1 MGKILR
7 PLLYL
12 LGALVALLLVAAVV
26 LPLVVDPNDYKDDLT
41 ALVQEKTGRRLD
53 IEGRLALSVF
63 PWLGVEIGPT
73 RLGNAPGFGTTPFAE
88 VKQVQVR
95 VRLLPLLRGRLEM
108 DTLLLDGLRLN
119 LARNK
124 RGVNNWDD
132 LAAGGAGAP
141 AEKGGGG
148 KGGALAGFALGGIRI
163 VDASLTWDDRQS
175 GARYT
180 IAPVSLETG
189 AIEPGRPV
197 DVKLTVGL
205 ESEEPPLA
213 GDIRM
218 KTRALVSE
226 SMQQVELRG
235 TRVDIDLGGEGVP
248 GGRMQAGLTLDAAL
262 DLAAETATLSSLVA
276 RLDDSTLKGKAAV
289 NGFARPAIRFDL
301 ALDTFDLDRYLPAPA
316 PAPQPASPGAASAA
330 ASAAGAGAIPVG
342 MLRDLD
348 LDGSLRIGRLKA
360 FKLHSSDIELK
371 LKAKHGLIRLA
382 PASAKLYQGRYA
394 GDMQLD
400 VRGRQPKLSMNE
412 SLSGVR
418 IGPLLKDLTGDD
430 RLSGNAE
437 LESKLDMRGD
447 TPEAMTRTLNGTLAF
462 AFTDG
467 AIKGIDLPALIREAR
482 ALIKGEPAPA
492 ETGPKQTDFTELKGT
507 ATVTD
512 GIIDNRDLLAR
523 SPLLRVRGEG
533 RVDLPR
539 ERIDYLLKVRV
550 IGSLEGQGA
559 MDKDLEG
566 VEIPVEIGGS
576 FTRPDYKVRL
586 DKVLKK
592 AVKKKAK
599 KKLKKKLEKKLEKLE
614 PGLQDTLKGLFK
626 R

>member
-7 PLLYL
+7 TILYL
-12 LGALVALLLVAAVV
+12 AGALAALLLVAAVL
-26 LPLVVDPNDYKDDLT
+26 LPLVVDPNAYKDDIT
-41 ALVQEKTGRRLD
+41 ALVQEKTGRQLD
-53 IEGRLALSVF
+53 IEGELALSVF

-73 RLGNAPGFGTTPFAE
+73 RLGNAPGFGKTPFAE

-95 VRLLPLLRGRLEM
+95 VRLLSLLRGRLEM

-132 LAAGGAGAP
+132 LAAAA
-141 AEKGGGG
+141 GGGPAQEQ
-148 KGGALAGFALGGIRI
+148 GGEGGGEALAGFALGGIRI

-175 GARYT
+175 GAHYS

-197 DVKLTVGL
+197 DVSLKVGL
-205 ESEEPPLA
+205 ESDAPPLA

-218 KTRALVSE
+218 KTQALVSA

-235 TRVDIDLGGEGVP
+235 TRIDIDLGGEGVP
-248 GGRMQAGLTLDAAL
+248 GGQLQAGLTLDAAL

-289 NGFARPAIRFDL
+289 NGFARPAIRFEF
-301 ALDTFDLDRYLPAPA
+301 ALDDFDLDRYLPAQE
-316 PAPQPASPGAASAA
+316 PQPASPAA
-330 ASAAGAGAIPVG
+330 APAAGAGALPVET
-342 MLRDLD
+342 LRGLD
-348 LDGSLRIGRLKA
+348 VDGSLTIGKLKA
-360 FKLHSSDIELK
+360 FKLHSSDIALK
-371 LKAKHGLIRLA
+371 LRAKNGLIRLA

-394 GDMQLD
+394 GDMQMD

-412 SLSGVR
+412 SLSGVQ
-418 IGPLLKDLTGDD
+418 IGPLLKDLTGEDK
-430 RLSGNAE
+430 LSGNAE
-437 LESKLDMRGD
+437 LKSKLNMRGD
-447 TPEAMTRTLNGTLAF
+447 TPEAMTRTLNGNVAF

-482 ALIKGEPAPA
+482 AVIKGEPAPA
-492 ETGPKQTDFTELKGT
+492 ETGPQQTDFTELKGT
-507 ATVTD
+507 ATITD

-523 SPLLRVRGEG
+523 SPLLRVAGEG

-550 IGSLEGQGA
+550 IGSLKGQGA
-559 MDKDLEG
+559 VDKDLEG

-576 FTRPDYKVRL
+576 FTRPSYKVRL

>member
-7 PLLYL
+7 TILYL
-12 LGALVALLLVAAVV
+12 AGALAALLLVAAVV
-26 LPLVVDPNDYKDDLT
+26 LPLVVDPNAYKDDIT
-41 ALVQEKTGRRLD
+41 ALVQEKTGRQLD
-53 IEGRLALSVF
+53 IEGELALSVF

-73 RLGNAPGFGTTPFAE
+73 RLGNAPGFGKTPFAE

-95 VRLLPLLRGRLEM
+95 VRLLSLLRGRLEM

-132 LAAGGAGAP
+132 LAAAA
-141 AEKGGGG
+141 GGGPAQEQ
-148 KGGALAGFALGGIRI
+148 GGEGGGEALAGFALGGIRI

-175 GARYT
+175 GAHYS

-197 DVKLTVGL
+197 DVSLKVGL
-205 ESEEPPLA
+205 ESDAPPLA

-218 KTRALVSE
+218 KTQALVSA

-235 TRVDIDLGGEGVP
+235 TRIDIDLGGEGVP
-248 GGRMQAGLTLDAAL
+248 GGQLQAGLTLDAAL

-289 NGFARPAIRFDL
+289 NGFARPAIRFEF
-301 ALDTFDLDRYLPAPA
+301 ALDDFDLDRYLPAQEPRPA
-316 PAPQPASPGAASAA
+316 TPAA
-330 ASAAGAGAIPVG
+330 APAAGAGALPVET
-342 MLRDLD
+342 LRGLD
-348 LDGSLRIGRLKA
+348 VDGSLTIGKLKA
-360 FKLHSSDIELK
+360 FKLHSSDIALK
-371 LKAKHGLIRLA
+371 LRAKNGLIRLA

-394 GDMQLD
+394 GDMQMD

-412 SLSGVR
+412 SLSGVQ
-418 IGPLLKDLTGDD
+418 IGPLLKDLTGEDK
-430 RLSGNAE
+430 LSGNAE
-437 LESKLDMRGD
+437 LKSKLNMRGD
-447 TPEAMTRTLNGTLAF
+447 TPEAMTRTLNGNVAF

-482 ALIKGEPAPA
+482 AVIKGEPAPA
-492 ETGPKQTDFTELKGT
+492 ETGPQQTDFTELKGT
-507 ATVTD
+507 ATITD

-523 SPLLRVRGEG
+523 SPLLRVAGEG

-550 IGSLEGQGA
+550 IGSLKGQGA
-559 MDKDLEG
+559 VDKDLEG

-576 FTRPDYKVRL
+576 FTRPSYKVRL

>member
-7 PLLYL
+7 TILYL
-12 LGALVALLLVAAVV
+12 AGALAALLLVAAVV
-26 LPLVVDPNDYKDDLT
+26 LPLVVDPNAYKDDIT
-41 ALVQEKTGRRLD
+41 ALVQEKTGRQLD
-53 IEGRLALSVF
+53 IEGELALSVF

-73 RLGNAPGFGTTPFAE
+73 RLGNAPGFGKTPFAE

-95 VRLLPLLRGRLEM
+95 VRLLSLLRGRLEM

-132 LAAGGAGAP
+132 LAAAA
-141 AEKGGGG
+141 GGGPAQEQ
-148 KGGALAGFALGGIRI
+148 GGEGGGEALAGFALGGIRI

-175 GARYT
+175 GAHYS

-197 DVKLTVGL
+197 DVSLKVGL
-205 ESEEPPLA
+205 ESDAPPLA

-218 KTRALVSE
+218 KTQALVSA

-235 TRVDIDLGGEGVP
+235 TRIDIDLGGEGVP
-248 GGRMQAGLTLDAAL
+248 GGQLQAGLTLDAAL

-289 NGFARPAIRFDL
+289 NGFARPAIRFEF
-301 ALDTFDLDRYLPAPA
+301 ALDDFDLDRYLPAQE
-316 PAPQPASPGAASAA
+316 PQPASPAA
-330 ASAAGAGAIPVG
+330 APAAGAGALPVET
-342 MLRDLD
+342 LRGLD
-348 LDGSLRIGRLKA
+348 VDGSLTIGKLKA
-360 FKLHSSDIELK
+360 FKLHSSDIALK
-371 LKAKHGLIRLA
+371 LRAKNGLIRLA

-394 GDMQLD
+394 GDMQMD

-412 SLSGVR
+412 SLSGVQ
-418 IGPLLKDLTGDD
+418 IGPLLKDLTGEDK
-430 RLSGNAE
+430 LSGNAE
-437 LESKLDMRGD
+437 LKSKLNMRGD
-447 TPEAMTRTLNGTLAF
+447 TPEAMTRTLNGNVAF

-482 ALIKGEPAPA
+482 AVIKGEPAPA
-492 ETGPKQTDFTELKGT
+492 ETGPQQTDFTELKGT
-507 ATVTD
+507 ATITD

-523 SPLLRVRGEG
+523 SPLLRVAGEG

-550 IGSLEGQGA
+550 IGSLKGQGA
-559 MDKDLEG
+559 VDKDLEG

-576 FTRPDYKVRL
+576 FTRPSYKVRL